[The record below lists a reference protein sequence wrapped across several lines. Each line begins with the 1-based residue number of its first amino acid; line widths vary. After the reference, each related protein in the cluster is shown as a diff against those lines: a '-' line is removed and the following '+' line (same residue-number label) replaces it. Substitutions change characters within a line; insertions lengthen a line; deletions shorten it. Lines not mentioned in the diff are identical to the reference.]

1 MASHIK
7 TEIGKKYG
15 LLSGQKPVLLTESK
29 THVTIQGFIANV
41 ESNLTYINN
50 NTESIETRYVF
61 PIDDMSAVY
70 KFEADI
76 NGRHIVAECQEK
88 QQAKIT
94 FEEATST
101 GQTGFFLSE
110 SKYAGD
116 IFVCKLGN
124 LDAGET
130 AVLTMAYV
138 VELTVE
144 PDGDL
149 KFVLPYVLNARYSS
163 AGSTGDTGNS
173 EKPIK
178 IGFTA
183 SVKGHHKIKSVSTYR
198 DDLQLKIFDDQ
209 HSAEIKLE
217 DINHQYRDL
226 EFSVSYDDVSK
237 PEAILEVG
245 DHSKDG
251 LLKEDVLMLNFIPD
265 LKNHCGN
272 VKREFIFVMDRSGS
286 MGGDRMEKSKAALL
300 LFLKSLPVGCLF
312 NIVSFGSDYSFLFD
326 RSQQYNKESLA
337 AAKHHQN
344 EMMANM
350 GGTEILSPLSA
361 IYSIE
366 NNKDYPRQIFL
377 LTDGE
382 VGNTEDVVNLVGQ
395 NSHNSRVF
403 TFGVGHGASTSLIK
417 NVAKAGAGRATFIK
431 DQKDNMKAKVIRAL
445 EFSMEDSLADI
456 VLEWNLPKGYTVIN
470 IPSQQ
475 PNIFNGDR
483 LSMFALLQNKNKA
496 KSVEGSVTL
505 KGFISGKQLAH
516 TMDIKASSYLHPDLP
531 IHRVAAKHQIKELEN
546 GQLSD
551 NTKEKIIIISTAAK
565 IISKYT
571 AFVGV
576 DVQTKL
582 PVTNKKGQIVPL
594 QLFIKTLTG
603 KVITI
608 HIDSSSTILD
618 LKHSIQDKEGIPPD
632 QQRLIQGGTGIQLA
646 DDCTFD
652 DYGITDGITLHLVLR
667 LRGGG
672 CSPEQWIRMGS
683 EKYGDIMM
691 NLVDL
696 QQYDGP
702 WKYSEDLV
710 KFLGTN
716 EENFQKFKSYKSYKL
731 DVWCTAY
738 VIVFLQKFLQK
749 RDVEWKFI
757 VSKAMGWLE
766 SQDLSG
772 QGVIKLLND
781 IRKENMPVMYL

>member
-1 MASHIK
+1 M
-7 TEIGKKYG
+7 
-15 LLSGQKPVLLTESK
+15 
-29 THVTIQGFIANV
+29 
-41 ESNLTYINN
+41 
-50 NTESIETRYVF
+50 
-61 PIDDMSAVY
+61 
-70 KFEADI
+70 
-76 NGRHIVAECQEK
+76 
-88 QQAKIT
+88 AKIT

-431 DQKDNMKAKVIRAL
+431 DEKDNMKAKVIRAL

>member
-1 MASHIK
+1 
-7 TEIGKKYG
+7 
-15 LLSGQKPVLLTESK
+15 
-29 THVTIQGFIANV
+29 
-41 ESNLTYINN
+41 
-50 NTESIETRYVF
+50 
-61 PIDDMSAVY
+61 MSAVY

-101 GQTGFFLSE
+101 GQAAFFLSE

-130 AVLTMAYV
+130 AVLTMTYV
-138 VELTVE
+138 VELTVQ
-144 PDGDL
+144 PDGEL
-149 KFVLPYVLNARYSS
+149 NFVLPYVLNTRYSS
-163 AGSTGDTGNS
+163 AGDAGDTRTS
-173 EKPIK
+173 IKPVK
-178 IGFTA
+178 LGFTA

-198 DDLQLKIFDDQ
+198 DDLQLQVSDDK
-209 HSAEIKLE
+209 HSAEIKLK
-217 DINHQYRDL
+217 DICHQYRDL
-226 EFSVSYDDVSK
+226 EFFVSYDDVSK

-245 DHSKDG
+245 DRNKDG

-286 MGGDRMEKSKAALL
+286 MDGDRMEKSKAALL

-312 NIVSFGSDYSFLFD
+312 NIVSFGNNYSFLFD
-326 RSQQYNKESLA
+326 RSQQYNQESLA

-350 GGTEILSPLSA
+350 GGTDILSPLSA
-361 IYSIE
+361 IYSME

-382 VGNTEDVVNLVGQ
+382 VGNTEAVVNLVGQ

-431 DQKDNMKAKVIRAL
+431 DEKDNMKAKVIRAL

-456 VLEWNLPKGYTVIN
+456 VLEWNLPKGCTATN

-475 PNIFNGDR
+475 PNVFNGDR
-483 LSMFALLQNKNKA
+483 LSIFALLQNTNKA

-531 IHRVAAKHQIKELEN
+531 IHRVAAKHQMKELEN
-546 GQLSD
+546 GPLSD
-551 NTKEKIIIISTAAK
+551 DTKKKIIMISTAAK
-565 IISKYT
+565 IISRFT

-582 PVTNKKGQIVPL
+582 PVTNKKGQIVP
-594 QLFIKTLTG
+594 QEIYIKTLTG
-603 KVITI
+603 KTITV
-608 HIDSSSTILD
+608 HIDSSSTIFD
-618 LKHSIQDKEGIPPD
+618 LKNAIQDIEGIPPD
-632 QQRLIQGGTGIQLA
+632 QQRLIHGGLELS
-646 DDCTFD
+646 DDCTLD
-652 DYGITDGITLHLVLR
+652 DYGITTGATLHIVLR

-672 CSPEQWIRMGS
+672 CSPEQWIEMGS

-696 QQYDGP
+696 QQFDGP

-716 EENFQKFKSYKSYKL
+716 EENLKKFDSFKSYKL

-738 VIVFLQKFLQK
+738 VIVFLQKFLEK
-749 RDVEWKFI
+749 HADELKFI
-757 VSKAMGWLE
+757 VSKAMSWLE
-766 SQDLSG
+766 SQNLSG
-772 QGVIKLLND
+772 QGVIKLLYD
-781 IRKENMPVMYL
+781 IRDQNMPIMY

>member
-1 MASHIK
+1 MASRIK
-7 TEIGKKYG
+7 MENGKKYG
-15 LLSGQKPVLLTESK
+15 LLSGQKPVSLTESK

-41 ESNLTYINN
+41 ESNLTYVNN
-50 NTESIETRYVF
+50 YTESIETRYVF

-101 GQTGFFLSE
+101 GQTGFYLSE

-144 PDGDL
+144 PDGGL

-163 AGSTGDTGNS
+163 AGSTENS
-173 EKPIK
+173 EKPVK
-178 IGFTA
+178 KEFTA
-183 SVKGHHKIKSVSTYR
+183 SVKGHHKIKSVNTYR
-198 DDLQLKIFDDQ
+198 DDLQLKIFDDR
-209 HSAEIKLE
+209 HSAEIKLK
-217 DINHQYRDL
+217 DIHHQYRDL

-245 DHSKDG
+245 DRSKDG

-286 MGGDRMEKSKAALL
+286 MDGDRMEKSKAALL

-431 DQKDNMKAKVIRAL
+431 DEKDNMKAKVIRAL

-456 VLEWNLPKGYTVIN
+456 VLEWNLPKGCTATN

-475 PNIFNGDR
+475 PNVFNGDR
-483 LSMFALLQNKNKA
+483 LSIFALLQNTNKA

-603 KVITI
+603 KVISI
-608 HIDSSSTILD
+608 HIDSSSTISD

-652 DYGITDGITLHLVLR
+652 DYGITDSDTLHLVLR

-672 CSPEQWIRMGS
+672 CSPEQWIKMGS

-738 VIVFLQKFLQK
+738 VIVFLQKFLQD

-766 SQDLSG
+766 SQKLSG

-781 IRKENMPVMYL
+781 IRNEDMPVMY